1 MLILT
6 RRDTSLLGQW
16 WWTVDR
22 WTLLAVAVLIFLG
35 GVMVLAASPPVA
47 ERLRLD
53 SFHFVQRHFL
63 FLGPALA
70 IMLSVSLMSPRGVRR
85 IAAIGF
91 LLAMIGMIGA
101 LLFGPEIKGATRWL
115 SLSGISLQPSE
126 FVKPCFAVLAAWMM
140 AAQKTEDDVP
150 GNLISAGL
158 LLAVLV
164 VLVQQPDLGMSVI
177 VAAIWSLQIFVAG
190 LSMVWVALLA
200 LLGVLGAVG
209 AYLTIPHVASRIDRF
224 FDKASGDSYQIDR
237 AMDAFGAGGLTGV
250 GPGDGIVKEILPDAH
265 TDFIFAVAGEEFGVA
280 ACLLLLALFALVTL
294 RGFVRL
300 QQEENLFITLA
311 VTGLLAQFGFQAIV
325 NMGVNVD
332 LLPTKGMT
340 LPFVSYG
347 GSSLMALA
355 LGMGMILS
363 LTRERPGGEG
373 RT

>member
-6 RRDTSLLGQW
+6 RRDTSMLGQW

-22 WTLLAVAVLIFLG
+22 WTLLSVTVLIFLG

-63 FLGPALA
+63 FLGPALLV
-70 IMLSVSLMSPRGVRR
+70 MLAVSVMSPRGVRR

-91 LLAMIGMIGA
+91 VLSLLGMIAA
-101 LLFGPEIKGATRWL
+101 LLVGPEIKGATRWL
-115 SLSGISLQPSE
+115 SLGGISLQPSE
-126 FVKPCFAVLAAWMM
+126 FVKPCFAVVAAWMM
-140 AAQKTEDDVP
+140 AAEKTEDDVP

-158 LLAVLV
+158 LLLVLA

-190 LSMVWVALLA
+190 LSLAWVAVLA
-200 LLGVLGAVG
+200 VLGVAGAVG

-224 FDKASGDSYQIDR
+224 FDKASGDSFQIDR

-280 ACLLLLALFALVTL
+280 ACLLLLGLFAVVTL

-300 QQEENLFITLA
+300 QQENNLFIALA

-363 LTRERPGGEG
+363 LTRDRPGGEG
-373 RT
+373 RA